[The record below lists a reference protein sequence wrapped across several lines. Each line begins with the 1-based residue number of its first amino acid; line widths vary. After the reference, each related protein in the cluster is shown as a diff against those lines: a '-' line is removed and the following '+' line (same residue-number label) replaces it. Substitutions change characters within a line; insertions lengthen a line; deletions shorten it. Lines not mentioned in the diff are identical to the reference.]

1 MRFAAGV
8 AAVLALAGCAR
19 HELFPLELGRS
30 WTYNVRTGF
39 PRSVEQLKVEAPTAV
54 AGVDGWQLASPL
66 GVARVAWKD
75 GVLLA
80 EETSNL
86 RFTPPLPILVDGEP
100 KATRTWKGTVRH
112 LGREF
117 DAAATLMQSEGRDTL
132 GSKQVDV
139 VKTDLR
145 IRLEGHEI
153 LVRSAYASGVGLVR
167 QRQETDG
174 RFDVEMEFL
183 GGG

>member
-1 MRFAAGV
+1 MRAVV
-8 AAVLALAGCAR
+8 AALALVLLPGCAR
-19 HELFPLELGRS
+19 HELFPLERGKS

-39 PRSVEQLKVEAPTAV
+39 PRSVEKLTVERAIAV
-54 AGVDGWQLASPL
+54 AGVDGWQVGSPL
-66 GVARVAWKD
+66 GVARLAWKD

-86 RFTPPLPILVDGEP
+86 RFEPPLPILVDGVG
-100 KATRTWKGTVRH
+100 KASRTWRGTVRH
-112 LGREF
+112 LGRVEEG
-117 DAAATLMQSEGRDTL
+117 AATLMQSEGRDTL
-132 GSKQVDV
+132 GSKPIDV
-139 VKTDLR
+139 VKTELR

-153 LVRSAYASGVGLVR
+153 LVRTSYAEGIGPVR

-183 GGG
+183 GSG